1 MLVQLRDLLRGIS
14 RSTITFVFVLIVLSA
29 VAAQAGV
36 ASADEPD
43 PAATPLR
50 SAISADDIDKLEITA
65 IEELA
70 RGPYLWQIPSPDGTK
85 ALVSLSHSEHALADN
100 KIPITTFDLWVLD
113 EASGEKEQL
122 AEKVSTFSWSPD
134 GAAVAY
140 VVPAASRGIKGAL
153 YVLDLADKTPR
164 QIATVDLVQGF
175 RYAQW
180 LATDEIVFVYEGY
193 PWAVQSDGSN
203 AHQLNDL
210 HLDHIRPKE
219 SDVLAAYDG
228 DVMSYD
234 ISPDGKHIAYT
245 RVVANPES
253 ADPTRAYRD
262 DVWVADLDGQNA
274 VLVEKSAATLRQ
286 SWSPSGDMFVYAP
299 LPLPEERA
307 YDISLTVFDVVS
319 GERHAIF
326 EAPNQYTTGSRPTWT
341 VDSSM
346 LAYREA
352 VWGDTPKFILWISSA
367 DGSKQKSFADV
378 DVFQRKNMTLSWA
391 LDGRSLLVESQ
402 WKRYRI
408 EFEVAP

>member
-1 MLVQLRDLLRGIS
+1 MRKRQGWFELLYRSAAMLV
-14 RSTITFVFVLIVLSA
+14 VLAVLALVWS
-29 VAAQAGV
+29 GV
-36 ASADEPD
+36 GTPGTVHAEE
-43 PAATPLR
+43 PAATPIR
-50 SAISADDIDKLEITA
+50 SAISADDIDRLEITA

-140 VVPAASRGIKGAL
+140 VVPAASRGIEGAL

-180 LATDEIVFVYEGY
+180 LATDEIVFVYQGY

-210 HLDHIRPKE
+210 RLRHIRPKG

-228 DVMSYD
+228 NVMSYD

-253 ADPTRAYRD
+253 PDPTRAYRD
-262 DVWVADLDGQNA
+262 DVWVADLDGRNA

-286 SWSPSGDMFVYAP
+286 SWSPSGSMFAYSP

-307 YDISLTVFDVVS
+307 YDISLTVFDVVT

-326 EAPNQYTTGSRPTWT
+326 EAPNQYTTADFPAWT
-341 VDSSM
+341 ADSGM
-346 LAYREA
+346 LAYLES
-352 VWGDTPKFILWISSA
+352 VWSDQPKFILRISSA

-378 DVFQRKNMTLSWA
+378 DVFEKKSIVLSWA
-391 LDGRSLLVESQ
+391 PDGRSLFAESR

-408 EFEVAP
+408 EFKVSP